1 MKYLLDTCVIS
12 DFVKGHPLTLKRLKV
27 EAPKDIAIS
36 SVTLMEINF
45 GLALN
50 PARAK
55 KIRPIITDLTES
67 ITILPYENNDAK
79 TTALIRAQLQKQG
92 KTIGPYDIMIAGTAL
107 SRQLMMVTSNT
118 KEFNRITGLNLEDWS
133 L

>member
-12 DFVKGHPLTLKRLKV
+12 DFVKGHPNVLQRLKSQ
-27 EAPKDIAIS
+27 APRDIAIS

-67 ITILPYENNDAK
+67 ITILPYEDNDAN
-79 TTALIRAQLQKQG
+79 TTALIRAQLQTVTNTGKNNWAIRPHDCWNSTEQTACDGNLQHQG
-92 KTIGPYDIMIAGTAL
+92 I
-107 SRQLMMVTSNT
+107 
-118 KEFNRITGLNLEDWS
+118 
-133 L
+133 